1 MKMKK
6 LLSILLALGMVAA
19 VAVSP
24 ASADRGWHGRGGGGV
39 RHEVHRGGGCVGCG
53 FVGGPP
59 PGGGGCVGCG
69 FVGGLLLGGALGAA
83 MAAPYYYA
91 PPAPVYVAPPPPA
104 CYTQRGYW
112 SQVPY
117 TSYGG
122 YTTYQNVWVPPQTV
136 CP

>member
-1 MKMKK
+1 MKMRK
-6 LLSILLALGMVAA
+6 LLIVLLALGIVAA

-24 ASADRGWHGRGGGGV
+24 ASADQGWHGRGGWGV

-53 FVGGPP
+53 FVGGL
-59 PGGGGCVGCG
+59 
-69 FVGGLLLGGALGAA
+69 FLGGALGAA
-83 MAAPYYYA
+83 LAAPYFYA
-91 PPAPVYVAPPPPA
+91 PPAPVYVGPPPPA
-104 CYTQRGYW
+104 CYTQPGYW

-136 CP
+136 CR